1 MKIIETVYDLFLKFY
16 CLRVSVN
23 VAFDRLTSNNGVFGV
38 PSGRWTTSSGVGRRL
53 FREVCFLSVL
63 GTFCW
68 PGVLPFF
75 LVEREWLHDKGC
87 SVWLQCAGGKGLT
100 LRPIWYSANPAVNDI
115 LPYMCWYVHN
125 LAADDDKDGEEWLAH
140 CVEYGNVKDISFSD
154 GTLWIRSVNKQTI
167 ILSYYRILTRQSW
180 IHNTRLISELVHDA
194 KVSSNEV

>member
-87 SVWLQCAGGKGLT
+87 SVWLQCARGKGLT

-125 LAADDDKDGEEWLAH
+125 LAADDFWISDILWRQSVVILQDKYA
-140 CVEYGNVKDISFSD
+140 EYVIRPGNERSFFKLYHLQPFIT
-154 GTLWIRSVNKQTI
+154 GTLLCV
-167 ILSYYRILTRQSW
+167 
-180 IHNTRLISELVHDA
+180 HGCCCRLM
-194 KVSSNEV
+194 